1 MSEQTNVPNAVELDI
16 KAIVALDNF
25 IEAKKAKKEAEE
37 AMRIAEAQLR
47 NALGEAL
54 TGNVNGVPA
63 VKVVASKNSHID
75 KATLESEYPEIFAQ
89 TLVTTPYTY
98 LKTM

>member
-1 MSEQTNVPNAVELDI
+1 MSESTNVKAVELPI
-16 KAIVALDNF
+16 EAIVALDTF
-25 IEAKKAKKEAEE
+25 IQAKKAKKEAED
-37 AMRIAEAQLR
+37 ALRTAEKTLR
-47 NALGEAL
+47 EALGESL

-98 LKTM
+98 LKTL

>member
-1 MSEQTNVPNAVELDI
+1 MSDSTNVPNVVELDI
-16 KAIVALDNF
+16 KAIVALDEF
-25 IEAKKAKKEAEE
+25 IEAKKAKKEAEKV
-37 AMRIAEAQLR
+37 MRDAEAKLR

-63 VKVVASKNSHID
+63 VKVVASKNSHIN
-75 KATLESEYPEIFAQ
+75 KEVLETEFPEIYAQ

-98 LKTM
+98 LKTL